1 MNNDS
6 FKLFIKITNVEIL
19 IIAFKVDEQ
28 NNLNLLE
35 KLNLSISGFTEN
47 KISNIE
53 TITNLIKNNIL
64 IIEQKIKY
72 TFKNLV
78 VILDSF
84 EISFLNFTGFKK
96 LNGTQI
102 SRENITYILNSLK
115 SCVDVFEKK
124 KKILHIF
131 NSNYILDK
139 KKIENLP
146 IGLFGDFYTH
156 ELSFHLINEN
166 DYKNLNTIFE
176 KCNLK
181 ISKILLDSFVK
192 SSFISDSNYEID
204 TFYYIH
210 LTNNNTKIFYV
221 ENNSV
226 KLEEKFKFGTDI
238 VSKDISKVTSLK
250 LEMIKKFILNN
261 EKIEELSD
269 DELIEKEYF
278 NDTSFRK
285 IKKKLIKDVAA
296 ARIKE
301 LSELIYVSNINFKKF
316 NQETKIIFLEI
327 DDLHHLKCF
336 KNIYYQF
343 FNNGK
348 KFDVKFFDKIAL
360 EDELEAANRIV
371 QFGWKKEAIPV
382 SDTKKS
388 IISSFFGLLFNN

>member
-1 MNNDS
+1 MNNNS

-84 EISFLNFTGFKK
+84 EISFLNFTGFQK

-115 SCVDVFEKK
+115 SCVDLFEKK

-146 IGLFGDFYTH
+146 IGLFGDFYSH

-210 LTNNNTKIFYV
+210 LTKNNTKIFYV
-221 ENNSV
+221 ENHSV

-261 EKIEELSD
+261 EKIEQLSD

-285 IKKKLIKDVAA
+285 IKKRLIKDVAA

-301 LSELIYVSNINFKKF
+301 LSELIYISNINFKKF

-348 KFDVKFFDKIAL
+348 KFDVRFFDKIAL

-371 QFGWKKEAIPV
+371 QFGWKKEAIPTFK
-382 SDTKKS
+382 TKKS
-388 IISSFFGLLFNN
+388 ILARFFAFLFNN

>member
-1 MNNDS
+1 MNNNS

-115 SCVDVFEKK
+115 SCVDLFEKK

-139 KKIENLP
+139 KK
-146 IGLFGDFYTH
+146 
-156 ELSFHLINEN
+156 
-166 DYKNLNTIFE
+166 
-176 KCNLK
+176 LK
-181 ISKILLDSFVK
+181 IYL
-192 SSFISDSNYEID
+192 
-204 TFYYIH
+204 
-210 LTNNNTKIFYV
+210 
-221 ENNSV
+221 
-226 KLEEKFKFGTDI
+226 
-238 VSKDISKVTSLK
+238 
-250 LEMIKKFILNN
+250 
-261 EKIEELSD
+261 
-269 DELIEKEYF
+269 
-278 NDTSFRK
+278 
-285 IKKKLIKDVAA
+285 
-296 ARIKE
+296 
-301 LSELIYVSNINFKKF
+301 
-316 NQETKIIFLEI
+316 
-327 DDLHHLKCF
+327 
-336 KNIYYQF
+336 
-343 FNNGK
+343 
-348 KFDVKFFDKIAL
+348 
-360 EDELEAANRIV
+360 
-371 QFGWKKEAIPV
+371 
-382 SDTKKS
+382 
-388 IISSFFGLLFNN
+388 